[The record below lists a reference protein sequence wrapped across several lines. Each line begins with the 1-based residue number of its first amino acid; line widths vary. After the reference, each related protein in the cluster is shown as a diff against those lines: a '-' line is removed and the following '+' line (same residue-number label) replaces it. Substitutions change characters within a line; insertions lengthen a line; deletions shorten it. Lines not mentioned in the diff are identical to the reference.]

1 MRPHFFDCT
10 LNVPILADK
19 ANNTSKAELALEVHR
34 RLLEAY
40 GEPTWRD
47 SKPPVDEL
55 VSTILSQNTND
66 INRDRAFDR
75 LRERF
80 PSWEGVRDAPQE
92 EVIDAIRIAGI
103 ANQKGPRIQAALRT
117 ITEERGR
124 IELDFLRDMAPDE
137 VRDWLVQMKGVGP
150 KTAAIVMQ
158 FSLDMPAFPVDT
170 HIHRVSGR
178 IGLRPEKAGREKTH
192 EILAELFPPEAYYP
206 VHLNLIQHGRQVC
219 KAPRPLC
226 VQCNLTDL
234 CEYYRQL
241 DPKLTS

>member
-1 MRPHFFDCT
+1 MAKKTVD
-10 LNVPILADK
+10 
-19 ANNTSKAELALEVHR
+19 TSKRKLAIQVHR
-34 RLLEAY
+34 RLLKAY
-40 GEPTWRD
+40 GEPTWRHPL
-47 SKPPVDEL
+47 PPVDEL

-66 INRDRAFDR
+66 INRDRAFDS
-75 LRERF
+75 LRERL
-80 PSWEGVRDAPQE
+80 PTWEEVRDAPTE

-103 ANQKGPRIQAALRT
+103 SNQKGPRIQAALRT
-117 ITEERGR
+117 ITEKRGQ
-124 IELDFLRDMAPDE
+124 IELDFLQEMPPDE
-137 VRDWLVQMKGVGP
+137 VHDWLVKMKGVGP

-192 EILAELFPPEAYYP
+192 EILAELFPPETYYA
-206 VHLNLIQHGRQVC
+206 VHLNLIQHGRQIC

-234 CEYYRQL
+234 CAYYQQL
-241 DPKLTS
+241 DPKPTN

>member
-1 MRPHFFDCT
+1 MAKKT
-10 LNVPILADK
+10 ADP
-19 ANNTSKAELALEVHR
+19 SKRNLALQVHR
-34 RLLEAY
+34 GLLAAY

-47 SKPPVDEL
+47 PLPPVDEL
-55 VSTILSQNTND
+55 ISTILSQNTND
-66 INRDRAFDR
+66 INRDRGFNS
-75 LRERF
+75 LREKF
-80 PSWEGVRDAPQE
+80 ATWEQVRDAPLE

-103 ANQKGPRIQAALRT
+103 SNQKGPRIQAALKT
-117 ITEERGR
+117 ITEQRGR
-124 IELDFLRDMAPDE
+124 IELEFLREMPPSE
-137 VRDWLVQMKGVGP
+137 VHDWLVQMKGVGP

-192 EILAELFPPEAYYP
+192 EILAELFLPETYYA

-226 VQCNLTDL
+226 EQCVLSDL
-234 CEYYRQL
+234 CEYYQGL
-241 DPKLTS
+241 DP

>member
-1 MRPHFFDCT
+1 MRLRLSDRT
-10 LNVPILADK
+10 LNVTVLADK
-19 ANNTSKAELALEVHR
+19 ADPTSKAELALEVHR
-34 RLLEAY
+34 RLLETY

-80 PSWEGVRDAPQE
+80 PSWDEVRDARPE

-103 ANQKGPRIQAALRT
+103 SNQKGPRIQAALRT
-117 ITEERGR
+117 ITEQRGQ
-124 IELDFLRDMAPDE
+124 IELDFLREMPPDE
-137 VRDWLVQMKGVGP
+137 VHDWLVLIKGVGP

-192 EILAELFPPEAYYP
+192 EILAELFPPETYYA

-219 KAPRPLC
+219 KAARPLC

-234 CEYYRQL
+234 CEYYQQL
-241 DPKLTS
+241 DPKPTG